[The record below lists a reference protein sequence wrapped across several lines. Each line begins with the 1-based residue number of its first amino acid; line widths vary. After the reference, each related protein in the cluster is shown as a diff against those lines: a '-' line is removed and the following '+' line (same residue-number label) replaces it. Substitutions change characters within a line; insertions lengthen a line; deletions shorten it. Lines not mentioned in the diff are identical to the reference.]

1 MAMTVIDLLEAVNV
15 DHEDGQGT
23 AVSTAAKDSLLL
35 AAPSLALLACN
46 DDNS

>member
-23 AVSTAAKDSLLL
+23 AGIYGGQGLFALGRPQFGL
-35 AAPSLALLACN
+35 ARL
-46 DDNS
+46 